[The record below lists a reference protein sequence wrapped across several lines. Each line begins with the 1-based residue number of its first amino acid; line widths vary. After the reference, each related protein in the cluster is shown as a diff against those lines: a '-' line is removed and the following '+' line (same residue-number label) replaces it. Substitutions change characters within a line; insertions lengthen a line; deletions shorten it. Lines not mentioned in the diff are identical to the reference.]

1 MTNLVADWTNFAL
14 LTGGAAGAMVGLLF
28 VAVSIRADAISQSR
42 AVSSRISQV
51 LTIFLGLLSASLMVS
66 LPDLSNVALGVLLI
80 VAAVCMG
87 ATSVVLDRHA
97 RGGGA
102 ATEPLA
108 KVLDV
113 ISPDLI
119 TAVLMALSGL
129 GLILGLQGSLLLLA
143 LAAILGFVGAIGAW
157 VVLIQPTEGL

>member
-87 ATSVVLDRHA
+87 GYV
-97 RGGGA
+97 GGPG
-102 ATEPLA
+102 
-108 KVLDV
+108 
-113 ISPDLI
+113 SPCAWLRCSHG
-119 TAVLMALSGL
+119 TAG
-129 GLILGLQGSLLLLA
+129 
-143 LAAILGFVGAIGAW
+143 
-157 VVLIQPTEGL
+157 EGP